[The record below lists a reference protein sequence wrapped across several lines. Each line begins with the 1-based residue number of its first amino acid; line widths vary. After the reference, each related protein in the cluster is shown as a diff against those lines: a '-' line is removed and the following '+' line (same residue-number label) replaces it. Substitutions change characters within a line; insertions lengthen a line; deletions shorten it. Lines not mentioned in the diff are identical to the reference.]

1 MKNKTYTFY
10 EDPGH
15 GWVAVPI
22 DDLIALGVADK
33 ITSYSYLLGNM
44 AFLEEDCDLPTF
56 VRAYKKKFGKA
67 PKGKTVYQ
75 EYTSIRSYPNYDYEK
90 EVA

>member
-1 MKNKTYTFY
+1 MKNKTYTLY

-75 EYTSIRSYPNYDYEK
+75 EYTSRRSYPRYDYK
-90 EVA
+90 GVA

>member
-1 MKNKTYTFY
+1 VENKTYIFY

-15 GWVAVPI
+15 GWVAVPM
-22 DDLIALGVADK
+22 DHLIALGVADK

-75 EYTSIRSYPNYDYEK
+75 EHTSIRSYPNYDYEK

>member
-15 GWVAVPI
+15 GWLAVP
-22 DDLIALGVADK
+22 LGNLVELGVADK
-33 ITSYSYLLGNM
+33 ITGYSYLIGNM
-44 AFLEEDCDLPTF
+44 AYLEEDCDMSVFLLAF
-56 VRAYKKKFGKA
+56 REKFGKFPA
-67 PKGKTVYQ
+67 FKQKYQ
-75 EYTSIRSYPNYDYEK
+75 EVTMIRNYPNYDYK

>member
-1 MKNKTYTFY
+1 MENKTYTFY

-15 GWVAVPI
+15 GWVAVPM

-56 VRAYKKKFGKA
+56 VRAYKKKYGKA
-67 PKGKTVYQ
+67 PKGKTVHQ
-75 EYTSIRSYPNYDYEK
+75 EVTMIRNYPNYDYK